1 MKNKIINQYKKNKK
15 DYNIIL
21 FVEAAII
28 AGSLINVL

>member
-1 MKNKIINQYKKNKK
+1 MKKNIINKYKKNKK

-21 FVEAAII
+21 FLEAAIV